1 MERYYFN
8 SPEQEKLKKELTK
21 LEERKEIII
30 QELEKIK
37 NENWMFNPDDC
48 SVDTGTLIFT
58 SDSYN
63 WVHTKDLINAD
74 QLMYDEVFHFEVT
87 DNEDYGSL
95 TLDEA
100 KNLVEYLQER
110 IEYLEN

>member
-8 SPEQEKLKKELTK
+8 SPEQEKLRKELAK
-21 LEERKEIII
+21 LEERKEIIT

-37 NENWMFNPDDC
+37 NENWMFNHHDC
-48 SVDTGTLIFT
+48 SVNTGTLIF
-58 SDSYN
+58 SSESYN
-63 WVHTKDLINAD
+63 WAYAKDLIDTD
-74 QLMYDEVFHFEVT
+74 QLDYDELFYFEVT

-110 IEYLEN
+110 IEYLES